1 MRVKKMGW
9 EARGVHFYGERKGG
23 YLRFSYLR
31 FTILGKSMYLRFS
44 YLRFTI
50 YLTKQ
55 RLSTS
60 S

>member
-31 FTILGKSMYLRFS
+31 FTILGKSMYLRF
-44 YLRFTI
+44 TI
-50 YLTKQ
+50 YYLLFIS
-55 RLSTS
+55 RNND
-60 S
+60 

>member
-31 FTILGKSMYLRFS
+31 FSYLRFTILGKSMYLRF
-44 YLRFTI
+44 TI

-55 RLSTS
+55 
-60 S
+60 